1 MKIPANVIRIA
12 TKAAMTIKKYSPQIM
27 MAVGTVTSVAAVVEA
42 VKQTPKAIDI
52 LEEHKDQVEKFK
64 EALSFED
71 PEYGEEDYK
80 NDLAALYIR
89 TGTKL
94 GKTYLMPILME
105 ATSLLCFF
113 NAHRIMC
120 VRNKALTSAL
130 AASVDAYNNY
140 RNKVVNA
147 IGEEAEE
154 KIRLGVTDATE
165 VKEITDENGKKKK
178 IKEKLNVVD
187 PKTFNSAYDILWE
200 DLDPGFDQSMELN
213 MLRIGAFEGELNKR
227 LFGDENGRT
236 PGKKGI
242 VNMISLNDI
251 RKFFKKSSEAYTQ
264 LGQIAGYDES
274 MDDDRII
281 LRAKEV
287 SIPDPENPRCYRDA
301 IVISP
306 NISGSIVKEFIV

>member
-1 MKIPANVIRIA
+1 MKIPTNVVRIA
-12 TKAAMTIKKYSPQIM
+12 TKAAMTIKKHAPQIM
-27 MAVGTVTSVAAVVEA
+27 MAVGTITSVAAVVEA

-52 LEEHKDQVEKFK
+52 LEEHKDKVDKFK
-64 EALSFED
+64 EALSYED

-80 NDLAALYIR
+80 KDLAALYIR

-120 VRNKALTSAL
+120 MRNKALTSAL
-130 AASVDAYNNY
+130 AASMDAYNKY
-140 RNKVVNA
+140 RNKVVDA

-154 KIRLGVTDATE
+154 KLRLGVNEATE

-178 IKEKLNVVD
+178 TKEKLNVVD
-187 PKTFNSAYDILWE
+187 PKTFDSPYDILWE
-200 DLDPGFDQSMELN
+200 DCDPGFDQSMELN
-213 MLRIGAFEGELNKR
+213 MLRISAFEGELNKR
-227 LFGDENGRT
+227 LFGNESGKT
-236 PGKKGI
+236 QGKKGI
-242 VNMISLNDI
+242 VEMISLNDI
-251 RKFFKKSSEAYTQ
+251 RKFFKKSNEAYTQ
-264 LGQIAGYDES
+264 IGQIVGYDEN

-281 LRAKEV
+281 LRTKV
-287 SIPDPENPRCYRDA
+287 VTIPDPEMPGFYHDA